1 MKFAEFVPGAVIKAG
16 SYRLSREELLRFARD
31 WDPQPFHVDPAAA
44 EASKWGGLIASG
56 WQTCA
61 IAMRIAVDN
70 ILAGSESIGS
80 PGIDEIR
87 WKAPVRPD
95 DELTLK
101 LHVLSSRQSSSGEF
115 GIVRWRW
122 ELTNQS
128 GTLVL
133 TLVASSF
140 FSMANAQAG

>member
-1 MKFAEFVPGAVIKAG
+1 MKFAEFVPGTVIEAG

-101 LHVLSSRQSSSGEF
+101 LHVLSSRQSSSGEI

-122 ELTNQS
+122 ELTNQT
-128 GTLVL
+128 GILVL

-140 FSMANAQAG
+140 FSMA